1 MQQTPPAITAAMKQ
15 RAPGSVVVIFEVDQ
29 TGRVQNPR
37 VRSSS
42 DPIFES
48 AVLTAIKQ
56 WRFEP
61 GKRNGEPVRTRMLQP
76 FTIPR

>member
-1 MQQTPPAITAAMKQ
+1 M
-15 RAPGSVVVIFEVDQ
+15 
-29 TGRVQNPR
+29 
-37 VRSSS
+37 
-42 DPIFES
+42 
-48 AVLTAIKQ
+48 LTAIKQ